1 MKIENPISFLS
12 TMKLYAVISIVII
25 LFSYSCEYN
34 PEGVN
39 YHDVELL
46 PPTADVIV
54 LNENEINYL
63 RGYVGISYK
72 SLLDGHKFYSLE
84 IYIDDEIVA
93 SSNDSGY
100 ITINSEEYEDGPHQ
114 LKFEL
119 LVSSKSGSLADV
131 MEVERYLIRKEY
143 DVYVFNSQIQ
153 PLPITEIII
162 ENTQLKIK
170 WTKYNQFIFRKYIL
184 YKDGSQLAEIENID
198 QTEFYDNTFVGGNA
212 VYTLKVNV
220 AGKDYEVGEREYN
233 HLYRFLSSEVINQN
247 SIKLTWERCPFD
259 SGFSHYIV
267 SVNGRDT
274 IITGINQTTWTDVNP
289 PFGAPRYYYK
299 AIPKTGL
306 PAEEMGQIN
315 APCIGK
321 YFHFYSDDTYFKYI
335 AAKGWYLVY
344 HGKDIIKYDANTLA
358 RLDSVRFDQ
367 LDFSTDKYSFDVS
380 SDGNL
385 IYLISDHDNAE
396 IVKLDPNTLQ
406 VTNTYSLSSII
417 PGPSTHNLR
426 AISISD
432 NNIMVTL
439 TGNQFNKIICIINMN
454 TSTYI
459 HGLEVNNASNHLCIS
474 NDGKHILHTG
484 NLFKF
489 ENNTLSFVNTVS
501 TDPNIHEYYP
511 IFIDNNRIAHY
522 NYGLQILST
531 QDLSVITTINVQAFS
546 TVCHFSL
553 DEITGYLGVG
563 LSWNK
568 YYIYDINSYVLKK
581 TISTA
586 GEGFGFQDKVF
597 CGYNRYIP
605 ITFN

>member
-1 MKIENPISFLS
+1 
-12 TMKLYAVISIVII
+12 
-25 LFSYSCEYN
+25 
-34 PEGVN
+34 
-39 YHDVELL
+39 
-46 PPTADVIV
+46 
-54 LNENEINYL
+54 
-63 RGYVGISYK
+63 
-72 SLLDGHKFYSLE
+72 
-84 IYIDDEIVA
+84 
-93 SSNDSGY
+93 
-100 ITINSEEYEDGPHQ
+100 
-114 LKFEL
+114 
-119 LVSSKSGSLADV
+119 
-131 MEVERYLIRKEY
+131 
-143 DVYVFNSQIQ
+143 
-153 PLPITEIII
+153 
-162 ENTQLKIK
+162 
-170 WTKYNQFIFRKYIL
+170 
-184 YKDGSQLAEIENID
+184 
-198 QTEFYDNTFVGGNA
+198 
-212 VYTLKVNV
+212 
-220 AGKDYEVGEREYN
+220 
-233 HLYRFLSSEVINQN
+233 
-247 SIKLTWERCPFD
+247 
-259 SGFSHYIV
+259 
-267 SVNGRDT
+267 
-274 IITGINQTTWTDVNP
+274 
-289 PFGAPRYYYK
+289 
-299 AIPKTGL
+299 
-306 PAEEMGQIN
+306 MGQIT

-367 LDFSTDKYSFDVS
+367 LDFSVDKYSFDVS

-417 PGPSTHNLR
+417 PGPPTRNLR

-432 NNIMVTL
+432 NNLLVVRTEYLI
-439 TGNQFNKIICIINMN
+439 IINMN

-459 HGLEVNNASNHLCIS
+459 NWIDINNASNHLSIS

-484 NLFKF
+484 NLYKF
-489 ENNTLSFVNTVS
+489 ENNTLSFVNRVN

-553 DEITGYLGVG
+553 DENTGYLGVG

-581 TISTA
+581 SISIA

>member
-1 MKIENPISFLS
+1 MKIENPVSFLT
-12 TMKLYAVISIVII
+12 TMKLYAVLSIVIT
-25 LFSYSCEYN
+25 LFFSSCEYN

-39 YHDVELL
+39 YHDIELL

-72 SLLDGHKFYSLE
+72 SLLDGHKFYSMD
-84 IYIDDEIVA
+84 IYIDDEFVTFG
-93 SSNDSGY
+93 NDSGY
-100 ITINSEEYEDGPHQ
+100 FTIYSEEYSDGPHK

-119 LVSSKSGSLADV
+119 EVSSKSGSLADV
-131 MEVERYLIRKEY
+131 LGAERYLIRKEY
-143 DVYVFNSQIQ
+143 DVYVFNAQIQ
-153 PLPITEIII
+153 PLPITEITI
-162 ENTQLKIK
+162 ENTQLKIQ

-184 YKDGSQLAEIENID
+184 FKDGDQLAEIGNIN
-198 QTEFYDNTFVGGNA
+198 QTEFYDNSFVGGEA

-220 AGKDYEVGEREYN
+220 AGKDYEVGEKEYN

-267 SVNGRDT
+267 SVNGIDT
-274 IITGINQTTWTDVNP
+274 VITGIDQTTWTDENP
-289 PFGAPRYYYK
+289 PFGTPRYYYK

-306 PAEEMGQIN
+306 PAEEVGQIN

-321 YFHFYSDDTYFKYI
+321 YFHFYSNDTYFKYI

-344 HGKDIIKYDANTLA
+344 HGKDVIKYDANTLV
-358 RLDSVRFDQ
+358 RLDSVRFDW
-367 LDFSTDKYSFDVS
+367 LDFSEDKYSFDVS
-380 SDGNL
+380 SNGEL

-406 VTNTYSLSSII
+406 ITNTYSLSSII
-417 PGPSTHNLR
+417 PGPPTRNLR

-432 NNIMVTL
+432 NNFLAVITEYL
-439 TGNQFNKIICIINMN
+439 IIINMN

-459 HGLEVNNASNHLCIS
+459 NWIDMNGATNHLCIS
-474 NDGKHILHTG
+474 NDGKHILNSV
-484 NLFKF
+484 NLYKF
-489 ENNTLSFVNTVS
+489 ENNTLSFVDNVN

-511 IFIDNNRIAHY
+511 IFIDNNRVAHY

-531 QDLSVITTINVQAFS
+531 QDLSVITTINVQASS

-553 DEITGYLGVG
+553 DENSGYLGVG

-581 TISTA
+581 TIGTA